1 MDVRRKR
8 ELITALRL
16 RTDQLERAFAL
27 NDLNQVKEMEHLIAA
42 NLGELSLIVDAM
54 ERDR

>member
-16 RTDQLERAFAL
+16 RTDQLEHAFAL
-27 NDLNQVKEMEHLIAA
+27 NDLNQVKAMEHLIEA

>member
-27 NDLNQVKEMEHLIAA
+27 NDLNQVKAMEHPLEA
-42 NLGELSLIVDAM
+42 NLEALSDIVDAM
-54 ERDR
+54 ESDR